1 MDDDTLID
9 DDVEHRDQPMARLT
23 DPAAPASSASGGGVS
38 SLSSVPVSDDR
49 SAANSVRDSLSG
61 KQVCPFCGS
70 QNAPSANSATNS
82 QGPCPRCT
90 MEDTAATRQAT
101 KARIGPWHVL
111 QTRNPAAPGMRYA
124 TLLALV
130 SKGQVTARS
139 VVRGPTTHQL
149 WRYAA
154 HVKGLSREFGVCY
167 SCGEA
172 LDKTA
177 ANCPHCDRAQDPA
190 GNPDA
195 LLETRES
202 AAPVVASVP
211 KLVVDEPV
219 PADSYPLATRQ
230 SMSATPILSHA
241 ERLRTANERAAA
253 DARRRP
259 DGRAFSAM
267 ELAAALQVSPTA
279 APTQKSHPVRTLV
292 ITLIIVSILGSV
304 IVGFARP
311 DLRQQATNWTQTRW
325 NSVSDAVANFH
336 LQKPPPSDGAVP
348 STDTPAAPDNATA
361 QAPPAGPAPQP
372 ADTFPGQSTVEV
384 SGASAGQQNAAPAPI
399 VSIAPSNAT
408 TPSAP
413 PATPAPAVA
422 PQATPAAAPD
432 QPVINSPG
440 PEARAALLPDRP
452 VLISGSP
459 SSSEIW
465 QLHSRGLEAEGR
477 QDWAEALRCYQQ
489 IELAPKD
496 LWPGDVKI
504 RLANAQRQLNR

>member
-1 MDDDTLID
+1 
-9 DDVEHRDQPMARLT
+9 MARLT
-23 DPAAPASSASGGGVS
+23 DPIAPAPAPSGGGS
-38 SLSSVPVSDDR
+38 PLSGVPVSDDR
-49 SAANSVRDSLSG
+49 SAATAVRDSLSG

-70 QNAPSANSATNS
+70 QNAPSSNSATNS

-172 LDKTA
+172 VDKTA

-195 LLETRES
+195 LLESRES
-202 AAPVVASVP
+202 TGPVVASVP
-211 KLVVDEPV
+211 KLVVDEQAP
-219 PADSYPLATRQ
+219 PDSYSLATRQ
-230 SMSATPILSHA
+230 AMAAPVLSHA

-253 DARRRP
+253 DVRRRP
-259 DGRAFSAM
+259 DGRALSAM
-267 ELAAALQVSPTA
+267 ELASALQVSAAA
-279 APTQKSHPVRTLV
+279 APAHKSHPVRTLF
-292 ITLIIVSILGSV
+292 ITLIIVSILGS
-304 IVGFARP
+304 IIIGFARP
-311 DLRQQATNWTQTRW
+311 DLRQQAVDWTQTRW
-325 NSVSDAVANFH
+325 NTVSDAVANFH
-336 LQKPPPSDGAVP
+336 LQKPPPNDGTMP
-348 STDTPAAPDNATA
+348 TSDTPAPPENASV
-361 QAPPAGPAPQP
+361 QPPVAEPNIQP
-372 ADTFPGQSTVEV
+372 TPTFNNQSTAEAT
-384 SGASAGQQNAAPAPI
+384 GGSAGQPSAAPQSAPT
-399 VSIAPSNAT
+399 VSISPA
-408 TPSAP
+408 PSAP
-413 PATPAPAVA
+413 ASTPPPAVA
-422 PQATPAAAPD
+422 PTPAPAPD
-432 QPVINSPG
+432 QPVVTSPAQ
-440 PEARAALLPDRP
+440 EARATLLPDRP
-452 VLISGSP
+452 VLVAGSP
-459 SSSEIW
+459 SSTEIW

-477 QDWAEALRCYQQ
+477 QDWAGAIRCYQQ

-496 LWPGDVKI
+496 LWPSDVKI
-504 RLANAQRQLNR
+504 RLAIAQRQLNQ